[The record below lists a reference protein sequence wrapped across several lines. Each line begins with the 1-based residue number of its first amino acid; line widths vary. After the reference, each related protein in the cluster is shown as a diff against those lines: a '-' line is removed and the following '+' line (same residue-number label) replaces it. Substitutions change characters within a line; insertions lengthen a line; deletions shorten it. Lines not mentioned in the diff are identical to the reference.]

1 MTKIWKVFRYEYSRH
16 VLRKRFI
23 FAVLSIPIFLVVI
36 MAIPLFA
43 SVLQA
48 DSRPVGYVDHP
59 GLLAHPAVLPPPD
72 DPFSQSVDFIALPD
86 ESHAQA
92 ALEAD
97 DIQAYYI
104 LSPEYFQTGQARL
117 IYNQEPHQSIQSR
130 FAELVRLTLLADQ
143 PPEIV
148 QRLAQGSLVTVQS
161 ADGSRQMTESD
172 WYNILVPILT
182 GILFFIVIMTSGG
195 YLLQAVIEEKE
206 NRTMEII
213 VTSVS
218 PGQLMAG
225 KILGNLSVG
234 LTQLLLWVGFIL
246 VGILIG
252 RNYFDW
258 IDRIQF
264 GWDFIGLMLVAL
276 LPAFIMI
283 AALMAAL
290 GATVTEAREAQQ
302 ISGLFVL
309 PLMVPY
315 WFSFQIITNP
325 NGPLAVG
332 LSFFPLTAPATLTL
346 RAGFTQIPTLQL
358 VLNIALLVVAAGGA
372 IWLAARTFRLGM
384 LSYGKRLSL
393 RQIFGRHG

>member
-1 MTKIWKVFRYEYSRH
+1 
-16 VLRKRFI
+16 
-23 FAVLSIPIFLVVI
+23 
-36 MAIPLFA
+36 
-43 SVLQA
+43 
-48 DSRPVGYVDHP
+48 
-59 GLLAHPAVLPPPD
+59 
-72 DPFSQSVDFIALPD
+72 
-86 ESHAQA
+86 
-92 ALEAD
+92 
-97 DIQAYYI
+97 
-104 LSPEYFQTGQARL
+104 
-117 IYNQEPHQSIQSR
+117 
-130 FAELVRLTLLADQ
+130 
-143 PPEIV
+143 
-148 QRLAQGSLVTVQS
+148 
-161 ADGSRQMTESD
+161 
-172 WYNILVPILT
+172 
-182 GILFFIVIMTSGG
+182 
-195 YLLQAVIEEKE
+195 
-206 NRTMEII
+206 
-213 VTSVS
+213 
-218 PGQLMAG
+218 
-225 KILGNLSVG
+225 
-234 LTQLLLWVGFIL
+234 

-258 IDRIQF
+258 INRIQF

-393 RQIFGRHG
+393 RQLFGRHG